1 MLWRRKT
8 GRNSPYECCHPS
20 RPKRGPR
27 AYSTDRSVRL
37 GPCDDGSA
45 SSGER
50 GGTFGCGSVD
60 VDLAQLDRIDGAG
73 AVLLARLLDR
83 LDADGRYAS
92 VVEGLNG
99 EAARLIARYRERR
112 TDLPA
117 PRTRAMSLLTRIG
130 ALAAHLPGSCLHS
143 AAFDPGW
150 RRAGPRRRFGGHD
163 CYYAYDS
170 ACLCRGDLEYTAA
183 RPLCHYVTVIM
194 A

>member
-1 MLWRRKT
+1 MSVAIRADRKGDHARIVPT
-8 GRNSPYECCHPS
+8 GPFGLAHATTAA
-20 RPKRGPR
+20 R
-27 AYSTDRSVRL
+27 AVENAEAL
-37 GPCDDGSA
+37 LA
-45 SSGER
+45 
-50 GGTFGCGSVD
+50 GCGSVD
-60 VDLAQLDRIDGAG
+60 VDLAQLDRIDGTG

-83 LDADGRYAS
+83 LDADGRRAS
-92 VVEGLNG
+92 IIEASNDK
-99 EAARLIARYRERR
+99 AARLIARYRERR

-183 RPLCHYVTVIM
+183 RPLCHNVTVIM

>member
-1 MLWRRKT
+1 MRRRQREQWR
-8 GRNSPYECCHPS
+8 
-20 RPKRGPR
+20 
-27 AYSTDRSVRL
+27 
-37 GPCDDGSA
+37 
-45 SSGER
+45 R
-50 GGTFGCGSVD
+50 GGTVGCGSVD

-83 LDADGRYAS
+83 LDADGRHAS
-92 VVEGLNG
+92 VIEGANG

-150 RRAGPRRRFGGHD
+150 RRAGPRRRFG
-163 CYYAYDS
+163 A
-170 ACLCRGDLEYTAA
+170 T
-183 RPLCHYVTVIM
+183 TVITHM
-194 A
+194 TARAYVEATLNTRRRGRCAIT

>member
-1 MLWRRKT
+1 MSVAIRADRKGDHARIVPTGPFGLAHATTAARAVETWR
-8 GRNSPYECCHPS
+8 H
-20 RPKRGPR
+20 
-27 AYSTDRSVRL
+27 
-37 GPCDDGSA
+37 
-45 SSGER
+45 
-50 GGTFGCGSVD
+50 FGCSSVD

-83 LDADGRYAS
+83 LDADGRHAS

-143 AAFDPGW
+143 AAFDLGW